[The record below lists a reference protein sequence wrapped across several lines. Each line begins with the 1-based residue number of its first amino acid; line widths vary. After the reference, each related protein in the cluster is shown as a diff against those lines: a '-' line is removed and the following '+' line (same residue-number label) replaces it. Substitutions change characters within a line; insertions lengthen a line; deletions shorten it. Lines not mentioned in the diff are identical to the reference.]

1 MSCWNQCDML
11 LPDLAGQTVDKQDQK
26 KSACSQNYA
35 KPCTTKHILKCKSL
49 TSGCNFISSVSHL
62 SCLDPYAS
70 RVGGSHC
77 ISSLPLPL
85 PRCRLELLWSR
96 LFASLSQFR
105 LATVYLDEV
114 QYRDIHHRVSHWAP
128 FHNFPVH
135 KTSRETVIRPK
146 HPTPRISCRNDEI
159 FTTFS
164 IPRHLA
170 SSNVR
175 ASDRS
180 QIARYESSN
189 QSVTPCFWP
198 RTILSIDEPI
208 RASCLMA
215 KSLMDSNCHLAAR
228 FKIEVHS
235 STVVAEYTPI

>member
-1 MSCWNQCDML
+1 MQFHFIRLPPL
-11 LPDLAGQTVDKQDQK
+11 LPRPICITGRWKPLYKFSSSSSSSTPVRTSLVSSFCQS
-26 KSACSQNYA
+26 KSIPTGHGLSRR
-35 KPCTTKHILKCKSL
+35 
-49 TSGCNFISSVSHL
+49 SSVPRHSSSCVSLGSFPQL
-62 SCLDPYAS
+62 SSPKVC
-70 RVGGSHC
+70 
-77 ISSLPLPL
+77 
-85 PRCRLELLWSR
+85 
-96 LFASLSQFR
+96 F
-105 LATVYLDEV
+105 
-114 QYRDIHHRVSHWAP
+114 
-128 FHNFPVH
+128 